1 MGFAAGVSR
10 FAAQAGN
17 FFLPLGVHGRKAAL
31 GSGFLAGVFCCH
43 KELLDKKGLRLEG
56 KISLKKLLG
65 QARQ

>member
-10 FAAQAGN
+10 FAAQAGD
-17 FFLPLGVHGRKAAL
+17 FFLAL
-31 GSGFLAGVFCCH
+31 RIHRGKSAFGSGFLAGVVCCH